1 MLELAVVFFALAAL
15 TSSIVVILPGIVGA
29 RFWLGLPAAAAAIA
43 LAAAATSLLLGNA
56 GETEVFAVAAFIA
69 AVLLRFLLPRWS
81 FMAAQLFVVLVLASL
96 TYLVYVAIVA
106 AFDPLGPI
114 AWIGSAVL
122 TLLEAFAL
130 ALGLSYAFE
139 ILDVLSRRDHP
150 LPPPPAGYQPFIVLQ
165 VPAYNEP
172 VEIVGRTLASLD
184 KLDYSRLLVQVVDN
198 NTEDPA
204 VWRPLEQVCR
214 ELGTR
219 FTFLHL
225 EKWPG
230 YKAGA
235 LNEATRRLPP
245 EAEVVGI
252 VDADYAVEPQWLR
265 AVAGYFADPRVAFVQ
280 TPQHYR
286 DWGDDRYLRGL
297 FYSYKYFFDLT
308 MPARAHR
315 NAIIFAG
322 TMGLIRR
329 SALQEIGGWNPD
341 TVTEDAEASLRMLGA
356 GYTGVYVPAPYGQGL
371 MPLTF
376 DGLKKQRF
384 RWALGGIQILRIHW
398 REMLPFTRHRL
409 RLTGAQRMHYLL
421 GSVQWFGDLLI
432 ATFTV
437 LLLVTAAAAFF
448 QRRLPVREISGA
460 AVLVPLVFLLTGVG
474 RALWALRVK
483 SATSWGDAFRALR
496 VWFALSWVVTLA
508 CLRGLIS
515 RQAAF
520 LRTPKKKAGRGTI
533 LQALRSSLAESS
545 LTGLALLAAAV
556 LIVATPSI
564 ATVILAVLLVY
575 LAGVYSSAIWASAAA
590 EGIELTPFRRLYLR
604 SAQNTGQRP
613 EFRAGRRLLP
623 AGMIAA
629 AAVAIGLVLMASP
642 AVQNPGTQTLPPI
655 VQQPQT
661 TQPLNPFPTP
671 SASSSP
677 TNAAST
683 PATTPSS
690 TTRPSSTPT
699 GTPRPA
705 PSPSQPASTPFTTPT
720 IRPS

>member
-1 MLELAVVFFALAAL
+1 MLELAVIFFALAAL
-15 TSSIVVILPGIVGA
+15 SSSITVVLPRIVRA
-29 RFWLGLPAAAAAIA
+29 RLWVGLPAGVVAIA
-43 LAAAATSLLLGNA
+43 LAAAATTVITGDIV
-56 GETEVFAVAAFIA
+56 ETEVLAVAAFVV
-69 AVLLRFLLPRWS
+69 AVLLRILLPRWS
-81 FMAAQLFVVLVLASL
+81 FMAAQLFVFLGLASAS
-96 TYLVYVAIVA
+96 YLVYVAIVA

-139 ILDVLSRRDHP
+139 ILDVLSRRDDP
-150 LPPPPAGYQPFIVLQ
+150 LPPAPAGYQPFVVLQ
-165 VPAYNEP
+165 VPTYNEP
-172 VEIVGRTLASLD
+172 VAVVGRTLDSLD
-184 KLDYSRLLVQVVDN
+184 RLDYPRLLVQVVDN

-204 VWRPLEQVCR
+204 VWRPLEQICHD
-214 ELGTR
+214 LGTR

-225 EKWPG
+225 ENWPG

-286 DWGDDRYLRGL
+286 DWRDDRYLRGL

-329 SALQEIGGWNPD
+329 STLEEIGGWNPA

-356 GYTGVYVPAPYGQGL
+356 GYTGIYVPSPYGEGL

-384 RWALGGIQILRIHW
+384 RWALGGIQILRMHW
-398 REMLPFTRHRL
+398 RDMLPFTRHRL
-409 RLTGAQRMHYLL
+409 RLTAAQRMHYLL
-421 GSVQWFGDLLI
+421 GSVQWFGDLLT

-448 QRRLPVREISGA
+448 KHRLPVREITGP
-460 AVLVPLVFLLTGVG
+460 AVLVPLVFLVSGVG
-474 RALWALRVK
+474 RALWALRVR

-496 VWFALSWVVTLA
+496 IWFALSWVVTLA

-520 LRTPKKKAGRGTI
+520 LRTPKKKAGRGTL

-545 LTGLALLAAAV
+545 LTGLALLAAV
-556 LIVATPSI
+556 LIIVATPSV
-564 ATVILAVLLVY
+564 ATAVLAVLLIY

-590 EGIELTPFRRLYLR
+590 EGIQLTPFRQLYLR

-613 EFRAGRRLLP
+613 EFRRRRGLLP
-623 AGMIAA
+623 AGVIATAA
-629 AAVAIGLVLMASP
+629 AAIGLVLMSSP
-642 AVQNPGTQTLPPI
+642 AVENPGSQTLPPI
-655 VQQPQT
+655 IQQPRT
-661 TQPLNPFPTP
+661 TQPLPLNPFPTP
-671 SASSSP
+671 SASTSP
-677 TNAAST
+677 TPAAST
-683 PATTPSS
+683 PATTTAPSF
-690 TTRPSSTPT
+690 TPT
-699 GTPRPA
+699 ASPQPA
-705 PSPSQPASTPFTTPT
+705 PSSSPPAPT
-720 IRPS
+720 VTVSPT